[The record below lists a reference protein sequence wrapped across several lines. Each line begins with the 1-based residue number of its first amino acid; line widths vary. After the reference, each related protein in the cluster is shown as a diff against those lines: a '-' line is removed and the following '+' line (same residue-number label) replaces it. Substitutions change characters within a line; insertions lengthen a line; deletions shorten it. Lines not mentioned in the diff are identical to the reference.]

1 MRLACVQV
9 GHVHRLIS
17 IHAPQWGA
25 TERPAV
31 TRHEQ
36 VISIHA
42 PQWGATGCR
51 SCVRVGC
58 CNFNPRTPVGCD
70 TRIRLLTLLV
80 VLISIHAPQWGATSV
95 AQWALN
101 AAIFQSTHPS
111 GVRPT
116 SNQPPSRRN
125 HISIHAPQWGATN
138 LTITQS
144 SISAISIHAPQWGAT
159 YISIT
164 EISSIIEFQSTH
176 PSGVRLVEPVFPLFA
191 VEISIHAPQ
200 WGATGTDYEQSNVRD
215 ISIHAPQWGAT
226 YRETSLRFADVIS
239 IHAPQWGATKRA
251 VIHRTNITFQST
263 HPSGVRR
270 AADTVHQ
277 SRVISIHAPQWG
289 ATTRKP

>member
-70 TRIRLLTLLV
+70 SPRPASPSTAWNFNPRTPVGCDTRIRLLTLLV
-80 VLISIHAPQWGATSV
+80 VLISIHAPQWGATV
-95 AQWALN
+95 A
-101 AAIFQSTHPS
+101 
-111 GVRPT
+111 
-116 SNQPPSRRN
+116 
-125 HISIHAPQWGATN
+125 
-138 LTITQS
+138 
-144 SISAISIHAPQWGAT
+144 
-159 YISIT
+159 
-164 EISSIIEFQSTH
+164 
-176 PSGVRLVEPVFPLFA
+176 A
-191 VEISIHAPQ
+191 VLA
-200 WGATGTDYEQSNVRD
+200 WFGGD

-226 YRETSLRFADVIS
+226 ISRLCETRNASGFQSTHPSGVRPD
-239 IHAPQWGATKRA
+239 ATTPTA
-251 VIHRTNITFQST
+251 SPTTFQST
-263 HPSGVRR
+263 HPSGVRHVSVPYSR
-270 AADTVHQ
+270 LGFYFNPRTPVGCDTAFMVL
-277 SRVISIHAPQWG
+277 RQW
-289 ATTRKP
+289 T